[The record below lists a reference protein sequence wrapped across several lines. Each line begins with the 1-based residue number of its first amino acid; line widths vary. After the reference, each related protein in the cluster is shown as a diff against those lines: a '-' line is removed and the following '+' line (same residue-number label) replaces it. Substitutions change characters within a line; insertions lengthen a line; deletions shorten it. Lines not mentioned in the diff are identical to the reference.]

1 MTVKITGFADEIA
14 PELTAQIAGLK
25 GLGMSYVEMRGVDG
39 ENLIYHTDEKVE
51 QIKKT
56 LDDNGIRLSALG
68 SPLGKI
74 LITDDFTPHFEEFK
88 RAVEISHKMECPTI
102 RMFSFYLPQESD
114 PAAYEGEVFDRIGKF
129 VDYASAN
136 DTLLLHENEKDIYG
150 AMAPECKKLMDTFY
164 GDHFK
169 AIFDFA
175 NFVQCGQDTLEA
187 YEMLKSY
194 IAYIHVKDAMWEDGM
209 VVPAGMGDV
218 AIYTELGRF
227 MMGPYGCLV
236 TKAIHEKHTYKE
248 YIGVDACAANLMRPA
263 MYGAYHHITVM
274 GKENEPADH
283 VYDITGS
290 LCENND
296 KFAID
301 RKLPKIDMGD
311 LLVIHDT
318 GAHGFA
324 MGYNYNGKLK
334 SAEILLK
341 EDGTTEMIRRAETP
355 EDYFATIKGFNF

>member
-14 PELTAQIAGLK
+14 AELTAQIAGLK
-25 GLGMSYVEMRGVDG
+25 GLGMSYLEMRGVDG

-164 GDHFK
+164 GGHFK

-194 IAYIHVKDAMWEDGM
+194 IAYIHVKDALKSDQS
-209 VVPAGMGDV
+209 VVPAGYGDGNV
-218 AIYTELGRF
+218 AVILKRLSASGFDGFLSLYQTLLRTIYYSCPSLYFSSNSSTGIGF
-227 MMGPYGCLV
+227 
-236 TKAIHEKHTYKE
+236 EK
-248 YIGVDACAANLMRPA
+248 
-263 MYGAYHHITVM
+263 
-274 GKENEPADH
+274 
-283 VYDITGS
+283 
-290 LCENND
+290 
-296 KFAID
+296 
-301 RKLPKIDMGD
+301 
-311 LLVIHDT
+311 
-318 GAHGFA
+318 
-324 MGYNYNGKLK
+324 
-334 SAEILLK
+334 
-341 EDGTTEMIRRAETP
+341 
-355 EDYFATIKGFNF
+355 